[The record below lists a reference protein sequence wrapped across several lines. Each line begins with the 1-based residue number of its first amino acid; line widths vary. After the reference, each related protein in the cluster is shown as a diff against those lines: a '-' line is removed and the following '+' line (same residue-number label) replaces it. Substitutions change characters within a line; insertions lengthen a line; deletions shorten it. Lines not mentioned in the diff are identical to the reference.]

1 MSASSS
7 PDPRRPS
14 SRVRLAALVVVAL
27 AALLLLGAPAQAGR
41 RDHRPPV
48 FAGLKSATT
57 CIPGPIGA
65 GSTSSYHLAWDP
77 AKDNVTP
84 SAKIVYEI
92 YQATKPGGEDF
103 STRHAFC
110 SCRGRSGW
118 PAHSYGPAPESQ
130 RSWSQTTSANTKPGC
145 ATARSGRPNRD

>member
-1 MSASSS
+1 MSALSS

-14 SRVRLAALVVVAL
+14 SKAHLTLLVVTL
-27 AALLLLGAPAQAGR
+27 AALLLLSAPAQAGR

-57 CIPGPIGA
+57 CIPGPIGG
-65 GSTSSYHLAWDP
+65 GSSSSYHLAWDP

-103 STRHAFC
+103 STPTYTTAPGATSFDTPKLPTG
-110 SCRGRSGW
+110 STFYFVGRARDRAGNEDS
-118 PAHSYGPAPESQ
+118 
-130 RSWSQTTSANTKPGC
+130 NTVEREGQNLC
-145 ATARSGRPNRD
+145 E

>member
-57 CIPGPIGA
+57 CIPGPIGG

-103 STRHAFC
+103 ST
-110 SCRGRSGW
+110 
-118 PAHSYGPAPESQ
+118 PTYTTAPGATSFETPQ
-130 RSWSQTTSANTKPGC
+130 LTTNNSFYFVVR
-145 ATARSGRPNRD
+145 ARDRAGNEDSNAVEREGQNLCE

>member
-1 MSASSS
+1 MSALSS

-14 SRVRLAALVVVAL
+14 SKARLTPLVVAL
-27 AALLLLGAPAQAGR
+27 AALLLLSAPAQAGR

-48 FAGLKSATT
+48 FAGLRSATT
-57 CIPGPIGA
+57 CIPGPTGG

-92 YQATKPGGEDF
+92 YQATKPGVENF
-103 STRHAFC
+103 ST
-110 SCRGRSGW
+110 
-118 PAHSYGPAPESQ
+118 PTY
-130 RSWSQTTSANTKPGC
+130 TTPPGAASFDTPQLPTDNTFYFVVR
-145 ATARSGRPNRD
+145 ARDRAGNEDSNTVEREGQNLCV

>member
-1 MSASSS
+1 MSASSWS
-7 PDPRRPS
+7 NRQRPS
-14 SRVRLAALVVVAL
+14 SATVPWAALVVVAVT
-27 AALLLLGAPAQAGR
+27 LLLVLSAPAQARR
-41 RDHRPPV
+41 RDRTAPV

-57 CIPGPIGA
+57 CIPGPTGA

-103 STRHAFC
+103 ST
-110 SCRGRSGW
+110 
-118 PAHSYGPAPESQ
+118 PTYTTAPGV
-130 RSWSQTTSANTKPGC
+130 TSFDTPQLST
-145 ATARSGRPNRD
+145 ATYFYFVVRARDRAGNEDSNAVEREGQNLCV

>member
-1 MSASSS
+1 MSALSS
-7 PDPRRPS
+7 PDPRRS
-14 SRVRLAALVVVAL
+14 SSKAHLTLLVVTL
-27 AALLLLGAPAQAGR
+27 AALLLLSAPAQAGR

-57 CIPGPIGA
+57 CIPGPIGG
-65 GSTSSYHLAWDP
+65 GSSSSYHLAWDP

-103 STRHAFC
+103 STPTYTTAPGMTSFDTPQLSTATHFYFVVR
-110 SCRGRSGW
+110 
-118 PAHSYGPAPESQ
+118 AHDRAGNEDS
-130 RSWSQTTSANTKPGC
+130 NTVEREGQNLC
-145 ATARSGRPNRD
+145 E